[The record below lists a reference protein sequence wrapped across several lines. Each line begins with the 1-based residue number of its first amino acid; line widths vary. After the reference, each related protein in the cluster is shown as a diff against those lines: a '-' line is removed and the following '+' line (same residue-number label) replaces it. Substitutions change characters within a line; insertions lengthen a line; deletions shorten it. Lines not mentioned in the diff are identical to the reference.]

1 MDGPASSYSAF
12 EIQKF
17 EKVESEAI
25 RDPPLHT
32 EYFLSEESDVT
43 TLIFGGNLL
52 CISSISIS
60 FAMRSANPGKSVL
73 PPERTVLL

>member
-25 RDPPLHT
+25 RDPPLQM
-32 EYFLSEESDVT
+32 EFFLSEESDAMTRV
-43 TLIFGGNLL
+43 FGGNLL
-52 CISSISIS
+52 CMSSISIS
-60 FAMRSANPGKSVL
+60 FAMRSANPGKRVL
-73 PPERTVLL
+73 PPERTMLL